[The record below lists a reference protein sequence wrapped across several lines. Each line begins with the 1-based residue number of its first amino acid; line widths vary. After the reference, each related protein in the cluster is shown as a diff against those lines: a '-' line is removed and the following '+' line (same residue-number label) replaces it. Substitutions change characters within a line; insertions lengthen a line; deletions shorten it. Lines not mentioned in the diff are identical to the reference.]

1 MTQSKGKTIFLLA
14 SMVGWLS
21 VGAALIYLSPVWANL
36 IVHSDLTQL
45 WLTNLSRG
53 GYNPMLAITGGAIAF
68 VITVIGNFIW
78 YQRFEDRA

>member
-1 MTQSKGKTIFLLA
+1 MTQSKSKTVFLLA

-36 IVHSDLTQL
+36 IVHSELTQL

-53 GYNPMLAITGGAIAF
+53 GYNPLFAAAGGGAAF
-68 VITVIGNFIW
+68 VITAIGHLIW
-78 YQRFEDRA
+78 YRRFEEKA

>member
-21 VGAALIYLSPVWANL
+21 VGAALIYLAPVWANL

-45 WLTNLSRG
+45 WLTNLSHG
-53 GYNPMLAITGGAIAF
+53 GYDPTLAITGGGITF

-78 YQRFEDRA
+78 YQRFEDKV